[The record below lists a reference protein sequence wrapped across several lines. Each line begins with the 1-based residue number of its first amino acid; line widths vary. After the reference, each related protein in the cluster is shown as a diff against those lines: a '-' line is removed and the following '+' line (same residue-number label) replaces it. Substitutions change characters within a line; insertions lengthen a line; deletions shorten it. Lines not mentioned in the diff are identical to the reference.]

1 LQENYLSNK
10 PVPENSM
17 KKILSS
23 PFFDRSKKIFF
34 TFITEVKKKEPYSDV
49 LSDLNVIK
57 KSKNIKDEELQNLH
71 FYNELKDIPSNE
83 ERILHLFN
91 KIKFMVE
98 KILNKSN
105 KIIGLIINNKKSH
118 TKRI

>member
-49 LSDLNVIK
+49 LSDLNV
-57 KSKNIKDEELQNLH
+57 LQNLH